1 MSFPVLSQAPFIE
14 DIMIPTADT
23 VAILAF
29 PDAPASGHGHSA
41 QDGILGKLD
50 RVARYK
56 RNPRSPEY
64 MRHLAAS
71 LLPTATVVEVGA
83 ALPRAAMSQARHVV
97 LLWPDAI
104 GYAWSGL
111 EREVFKY
118 KRRDANVYALSGRGR
133 TIKLTTGA
141 LFGLRLRRLAERLWL
156 GEAAMALGL
165 LLSAPF
171 LVMWDFARGHR

>member
-1 MSFPVLSQAPFIE
+1 
-14 DIMIPTADT
+14 MIPTADT

-29 PDAPASGHGHSA
+29 PDASASSRPPAA
-41 QDGILGKLD
+41 QDGVLEKLK

-71 LLPTATVVEVGA
+71 MRPTATVVEVDG
-83 ALPRAAMSQARHVV
+83 ALPRAAIAQARHVV

-104 GYAWSGL
+104 GYAWSEV
-111 EREVFKY
+111 EREVFNY
-118 KRRDANVYALSGRGR
+118 KRPDAHVYALTGRR
-133 TIKLTTGA
+133 RSFKLTTGT

-156 GEAAMALGL
+156 AESVMALSL
-165 LLSAPF
+165 LISAPF
-171 LVMWDFARGHR
+171 LVMWDVARGHR